1 MVDIRIENAL
11 IYDGS
16 GGKPYP
22 GNLLVKDGRIV
33 EAGPHAQGQAWRVID
48 AGGLAA
54 APGVID
60 VHTHND
66 NTLLHDRQMAS
77 ALYQGV
83 TTQVTGMCGLGLIPS
98 KPEDIPS
105 ILRFY
110 GALVSSRDNL
120 TYSYTNV
127 DEYLEQAA
135 GAAVNV
141 AAAVNHSALRIFA
154 GGWRSAP
161 YGEIA
166 HTMKAEL
173 RRNLEMGAV
182 GLSVGLDY
190 YPACTLNVDTAELVD
205 LARTVAQQ
213 DGLLMTHI
221 RPAGYGIDPLAEM
234 DQVARESGVK
244 LHILH
249 TKTAYPATCGHP
261 EAITHRFDK
270 ANAEGADV
278 TMEFYPYPC
287 WETYALY
294 FVPYWVQ
301 EGGPG
306 AMLARLTDPSL
317 RARLSR
323 EIEER
328 YNQVVGIYRPAI
340 CSTAKGHPQYE
351 GRTFDQICAMRGGQ
365 KTGEMILDLLVE
377 TGLGFGALASD
388 VSDPAVA
395 KQLQDDYMT
404 LFQSPYYTV
413 SSDSITCGGFPH
425 PRVFGTFA
433 KIFRLTREYGLPLE
447 HTVYKLTRFNADR
460 FGLKDRGRLEKGCW
474 ADIMVFDPA
483 AIGDRSDYTL
493 TRQPAQGVEYLL
505 VNGQVALEKGR
516 PNGVLAGQALRR
528 EPLR

>member
-1 MVDIRIENAL
+1 MVDILIKNAL

-16 GGKPYP
+16 GAKPFP
-22 GNLLVKDGRIV
+22 GNILVKDGRILEV
-33 EAGPHAQGQAWRVID
+33 GGREEEALRVID
-48 AGGLAA
+48 AKGMAA

-66 NTLLHDRQMAS
+66 NTILHDRQMAA

-98 KPEDIPS
+98 RREEIPR
-105 ILRFY
+105 ILQFY
-110 GALVSSRDNL
+110 GALVSSRDNVSY
-120 TYSYTNV
+120 TYTNV
-127 DEYLEQAA
+127 DEYLEAA
-135 GAAVNV
+135 DGAAVNV

-161 YGEIA
+161 YEEIA
-166 HTMKAEL
+166 DAMKEEL
-173 RRNLEMGAV
+173 RRNLRMGAV

-205 LARTVAQQ
+205 LARTVAEE

-221 RPAGYGIDPLAEM
+221 RPVGYGIDPLAEM

-261 EAITHRFDK
+261 EAITQRFDR
-270 ANAEGADV
+270 ANTEGADV

-301 EGGPG
+301 EGGPD
-306 AMLARLTDPSL
+306 AMMARLTDPAL
-317 RARLSR
+317 RERLTR

-340 CSTAKGHPQYE
+340 CSTAKGLPQYE
-351 GRTFDQICAMRGGQ
+351 GRTFDEICAMRGQ
-365 KTGEMILDLLVE
+365 TVGEMILDLLVE
-377 TGLGFGALASD
+377 TRFGFGALASD

-395 KQLQDDYMT
+395 RQLQDDWMT

-433 KIFRLTREYGLPLE
+433 KMFRLTREYGLPLE
-447 HTVYKLTRFNADR
+447 HTVYKLTRFNANR
-460 FGLKDRGRLEKGCW
+460 FGLRDRGRLEKGCW
-474 ADIMVFDPA
+474 ADIMIFDPA
-483 AIGDRSDYTL
+483 SIRDRSDYTL
-493 TRQPAQGVEYLL
+493 TRQPAEGVEYLL
-505 VNGQVALEKGR
+505 VNGRVALEKGR
-516 PNGVLAGQALRR
+516 PNGILAGRALRR
-528 EPLR
+528 ETLG